1 MSSFLIEN
9 PSTYIA
15 RVEVLRQVCGE
26 LPLGDVVEVE
36 DEEEDEDDSA
46 DDAVRAEDDR
56 RTCAQITK
64 LSNHFALY

>member
-9 PSTYIA
+9 LSTYIA
-15 RVEVLRQVCGE
+15 RVEVLRQICGE

-56 RTCAQITK
+56 RT
-64 LSNHFALY
+64 